1 MAASAFAGV
10 TSYVASPYVGAPVGA
25 GVRMY
30 VNETLPTY
38 HAGDILVSIEAQ
50 VNGGI
55 GPQRTASTL
64 IIKT

>member
-1 MAASAFAGV
+1 MTLMPLFNLALPCLAQH
-10 TSYVASPYVGAPVGA
+10 SPLTAPVP
-25 GVRMY
+25 
-30 VNETLPTY
+30 NQILPTY
-38 HAGDILVSIEAQ
+38 HAGDVLVSIEAQ